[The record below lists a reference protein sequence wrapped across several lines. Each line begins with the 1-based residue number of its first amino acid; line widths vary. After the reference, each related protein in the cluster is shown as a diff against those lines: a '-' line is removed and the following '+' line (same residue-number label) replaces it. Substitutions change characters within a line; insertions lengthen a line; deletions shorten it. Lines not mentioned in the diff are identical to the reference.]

1 MKIEEFIEFK
11 NNNINIEHVLIQ
23 QYISEGWETKL
34 YGNVHCFNLIQDM
47 IGLGI
52 LKENE
57 KGKISVLKSLTNTK
71 SEDWIEKL
79 HEDIKNV
86 VKKKTGKSQYINGSG
101 KSLVPSLVMLRN
113 RLEVFIKKL
122 GFDDKEKISKA
133 ILKYTEEVVS
143 GKNKYALTL
152 EYFIYKNQVGNG
164 LVSELANRM
173 ENLDEE
179 KSANVDVFEG
189 VNI

>member
-86 VKKKTGKSQYINGSG
+86 VKKKTGKSQNINGSG